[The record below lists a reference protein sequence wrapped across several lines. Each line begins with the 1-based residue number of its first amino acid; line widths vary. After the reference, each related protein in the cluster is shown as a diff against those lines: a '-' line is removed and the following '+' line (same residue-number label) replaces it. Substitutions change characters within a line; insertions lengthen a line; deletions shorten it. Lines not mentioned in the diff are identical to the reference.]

1 MTKEMGA
8 RIDPQVTT
16 DVHRVFR
23 MPGTL
28 HSKSGLAKQKCADLD
43 SFDPFT
49 EACVLGT
56 MDVKVKLKTHV
67 KLKLKGKSFNLSKE
81 LEELPAYAAV
91 YLVCKGLADAA

>member
-1 MTKEMGA
+1 
-8 RIDPQVTT
+8 
-16 DVHRVFR
+16 

-56 MDVKVKLKTHV
+56 MHVKVKLKTHV